1 MSFSRPEDL
10 DGPRA
15 CHPHE
20 LPGMLDLANLVMRT
34 LETPKGRPPT
44 HPSIGFDYPH
54 VFHPGNLENIRIFVH
69 RGRVVCG
76 AGIYATVV
84 RTPRGQISVGGICC
98 VATHPDYRGQ
108 GLATQVM
115 QDAHERMRSNRHHI
129 GLLSTLIDDFYRKLG
144 WETAGRQRFFT
155 FDRGNIQFLPG
166 GADLELTEDWRPW
179 IRELNA
185 LHLQQP
191 IVAPRS
197 DGRFRLLMER
207 KAARIFVGI
216 RNGEVAAYAC
226 VGDQT
231 VREYGGELEDVG
243 ALLKAVF
250 SELDDPETST
260 TERAPGA
267 RATIQMHVQT
277 PDTRVGLPG
286 LLIQRGI
293 PNHLQGLGMIKL
305 IDVEGLLA
313 SLELSQIRATREGR
327 MWRLSNGEIAQTLTE
342 RALVKLFFGPESRP
356 DFSIDVFPLDFYQ
369 WPPDRV

>member
-44 HPSIGFDYPH
+44 HPSIG
-54 VFHPGNLENIRIFVH
+54 VRLSSRLSSGQPGKHQDLCASGDASSVALESTR
-69 RGRVVCG
+69 RSSAPLAARYRSE
-76 AGIYATVV
+76 ASAAW
-84 RTPRGQISVGGICC
+84 RP
-98 VATHPDYRGQ
+98 HPDYRGL

-231 VREYGGELEDVG
+231 VREYGGELEDAG

-267 RATIQMHVQT
+267 RATIQIARADARHPRRT
-277 PDTRVGLPG
+277 SRPPDTEGNPQPPPRLGND
-286 LLIQRGI
+286 QADRCRGT
-293 PNHLQGLGMIKL
+293 
-305 IDVEGLLA
+305 A
-313 SLELSQIRATREGR
+313 C
-327 MWRLSNGEIAQTLTE
+327 IA
-342 RALVKLFFGPESRP
+342 
-356 DFSIDVFPLDFYQ
+356 
-369 WPPDRV
+369 

>member
-1 MSFSRPEDL
+1 MSFSRPENL
-10 DGPRA
+10 EGPRA

-69 RGRVVCG
+69 RGRVVSG

-84 RTPRGQISVGGICC
+84 RTPRGPVSVGGICC
-98 VATHPDYRGQ
+98 VATHPDYRRL
-108 GLATQVM
+108 GLATQIM

-155 FDRGNIQFLPG
+155 FDRGNISFLPG
-166 GADLELTEDWRPW
+166 GADLELTEDWRPRT
-179 IRELNA
+179 RELNA

-191 IVAPRS
+191 IAAHRS
-197 DGRFRLLMER
+197 DERFRLLMER
-207 KAARIFVGI
+207 KVDRVFVGI
-216 RNGEVAAYAC
+216 RSGEVVAYAG
-226 VGDQT
+226 VKDRT

-243 ALLKAVF
+243 TLLKAVF
-250 SELDDPETST
+250 SELDDPEVST

-277 PDTRVGLPG
+277 PDTRVRLPG
-286 LLIQRGI
+286 LLMERGI

-313 SLELSQIRATREGR
+313 SLGLSQIRAAREDR
-327 MWRLSNGEIAQTLTE
+327 MWRLFNGEIEQTLTE
-342 RALVKLFFGPESRP
+342 RALVKLFFGPESQP
-356 DFSIDVFPLDFYQ
+356 DFTIDPFPLDFYQ
-369 WPPDRV
+369 WPSDRV